1 MKMWK
6 PGTGSLIDFRV
17 WIGRIWGRTWLA
29 FAAGIL
35 ACGISLPA
43 QAGGPIETSVF
54 AVQGVDV
61 DVTSTDATAAK
72 NQALMDV
79 QVKAFYQLVEKLG
92 TPELAADLQT
102 KLKPEDIVPYL
113 RSLSIEQETSA
124 PGRYIGKFTVRFLP
138 AKMQKFFEDYGINVP
153 TRQAEPILI
162 LPVWRGAD
170 ANKMWEDNGWRKAWL
185 DLNGEQGLV
194 PLIVPLG
201 DLEDTETLT
210 VEDALHNDPIKL
222 EAIRKR
228 YGAPS
233 LLVAQAQP
241 QADGGLHVYIEG
253 ETRLGKVTFNKI
265 YKADDNQPESAAA
278 GAVAKFQELIQN
290 TYKKREAKVA
300 AAAEAEKNANRTQGM
315 AVAVPFGSP
324 REWNAIRSR
333 ILTTPNVIGVDLTTL
348 SAEGAVIKLMFSRSL
363 EDLTG
368 NLERAGLRLS
378 QYGSTWVIQPM

>member
-1 MKMWK
+1 MTLAIV
-6 PGTGSLIDFRV
+6 TGIVGLV
-17 WIGRIWGRTWLA
+17 L
-29 FAAGIL
+29 L
-35 ACGISLPA
+35 LLPV
-43 QAGGPIETSVF
+43 QAGGPIETSIF

-61 DVTSTDATAAK
+61 DVTSTDATVAR

-79 QVKAFYQLVEKLG
+79 QVKAFFILVERLG
-92 TPELAADLQT
+92 SPELAAKARE
-102 KLKPEDIVPYL
+102 KLKPDDIAPYL

-138 AKMQKFFEDYGINVP
+138 KKMLSFFEGYGVRVP
-153 TRQAEPILI
+153 SRQAEPILI

-170 ANKMWEDNGWRKAWL
+170 ANKMWEENIWHKAWI
-185 DLNGEQGLV
+185 DLNGEQGIV

-201 DLEDTETLT
+201 DLEDTETLS
-210 VEDALHNDPIKL
+210 VEDALNEDPVKL

-241 QADGGLHVYIEG
+241 KEDGGLHVYISG

-265 YKADDNQPESAAA
+265 FKAEDGLAESAAPN
-278 GAVAKFQELIQN
+278 AVAKFQEMLQE
-290 TYKKREAKVA
+290 TYKTREAKI
-300 AAAEAEKNANRTQGM
+300 AAAELSARNANRKQAM
-315 AVAVPFGSP
+315 AVAVPFSSP

-333 ILTTPNVIGVDLTTL
+333 ILTTPNVLGVDLSTL
-348 SAEGAVIKLMFSRSL
+348 SVEGAVIKLSFSRSL
-363 EDLTG
+363 EDLQG
-368 NLERAGLRLS
+368 NLQRTGLKLS